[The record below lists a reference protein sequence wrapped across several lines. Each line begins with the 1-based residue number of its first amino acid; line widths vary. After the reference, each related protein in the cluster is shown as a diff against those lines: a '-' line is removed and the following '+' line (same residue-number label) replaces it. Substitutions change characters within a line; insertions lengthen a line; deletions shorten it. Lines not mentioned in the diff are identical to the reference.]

1 MNPINV
7 PTHSANKWRC
17 TIYFQDTFLRSE
29 IKEIQSNQYLD
40 EQVLLIKTI
49 QKKYFFLGLR
59 VIRL

>member
-7 PTHSANKWRC
+7 STNSAYEWRC

-40 EQVLLIKTI
+40 EQVLLTKTI
-49 QKKYFFLGLR
+49 NKVFLSR
-59 VIRL
+59 A